1 MFRFEHE
8 QKAFHNNK
16 IKDGLTVFAELNTD
30 GELCK
35 KDKLSS
41 IYNASPVS
49 YFYFVLCR
57 LSCISKRKVE
67 RVFKFEHERKAF
79 LITQLKKK
87 GWVNRIS

>member
-67 RVFKFEHERKAF
+67 HVFRFEHERKAF

>member
-1 MFRFEHE
+1 MNTSGKFSKQNTHR
-8 QKAFHNNK
+8 
-16 IKDGLTVFAELNTD
+16 KDGLTVFAELNMG

-41 IYNASPVS
+41 ICDASSVS

-79 LITQLKKK
+79 LKTKMK
-87 GWVNRIS
+87 GRVVRV